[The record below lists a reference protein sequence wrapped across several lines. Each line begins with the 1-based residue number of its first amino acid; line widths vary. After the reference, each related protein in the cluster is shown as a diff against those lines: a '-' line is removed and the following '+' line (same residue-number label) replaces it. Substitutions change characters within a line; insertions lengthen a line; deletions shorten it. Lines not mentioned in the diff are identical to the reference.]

1 MHSRHLLHMAAS
13 ALTRHK
19 ILWPSLLAAAVALG
33 AYSTQAGQATWEVEA
48 TRALQA
54 WSPAPMRDVAEFM
67 TALGQSQWYLATAVV
82 GATVLFAA
90 RHAWL
95 ACGLIAASFL
105 RTTSPLLKDLVG
117 RDRPS
122 PALVDVADRLSSPSF
137 PSGHVL
143 GATLIYGFLIYAVE
157 VAVPWAWLKRT
168 VQAGLAAMILLMGY
182 ARVELGEH
190 WPIDV
195 LGGWII
201 GALMIAGLAW
211 MHRRVDG
218 PREPAAVAID

>member
-1 MHSRHLLHMAAS
+1 M
-13 ALTRHK
+13 
-19 ILWPSLLAAAVALG
+19 ILWPSLLAVAILLG
-33 AYSTQAGQATWEVEA
+33 LYSAQAGQAAWEVEA
-48 TRALQA
+48 TRTLQS
-54 WSPAPMRDVAEFM
+54 WSPAPMRHVAEFM
-67 TALGQSQWYLATAVV
+67 TAIGHSPWYLATAVV
-82 GATVLFAA
+82 GATVLLGL

-95 ACGLIAASFL
+95 AAGLLAASLL

-122 PALVDVADRLSSPSF
+122 PALVDVADRLASPSF

-157 VAVPWAWLKRT
+157 VAVPVYWLKRT
-168 VQAGLAAMILLMGY
+168 IQGGLAAMILLMGY

-201 GALMIAGLAW
+201 GALMIAGLVW

-218 PREPAAVAID
+218 QRTQVAATID